1 MQLVLLSGGSG
12 KRLWPLSDNVRSK
25 QFLPLIEKEDGT
37 MESMVQRVVRQ
48 AKEIMQIN
56 AITIATNA
64 SQIDIITQQLGDT
77 ISIVTEPERRDTF
90 PAVALAT
97 SYLKFS
103 KGCNNDE
110 VIVILPC
117 DPYTDAGYFR
127 AIAKMIE
134 CVEQNVADLVL
145 MGIKPTYPSEKYG
158 YIIPQEEV
166 IEESK
171 EFLKVSRF
179 TEKPSTKVV
188 KELLKQNALWNGGVF
203 AFRLG
208 YMMDIIHKHIQSN
221 CFEDIRNRYQEFPK
235 ISFDYEVAEKAQ
247 DIAVVPFS
255 GQWKDLGTWNSL
267 SEELKHHIIGNAI
280 MGPHCENTHIIN
292 ELQCPIYVEGI
303 KDVVVAASPNGILVC
318 SKEYSEEIKKTAENL
333 TSYV

>member
-1 MQLVLLSGGSG
+1 
-12 KRLWPLSDNVRSK
+12 
-25 QFLPLIEKEDGT
+25 
-37 MESMVQRVVRQ
+37 
-48 AKEIMQIN
+48 
-56 AITIATNA
+56 
-64 SQIDIITQQLGDT
+64 
-77 ISIVTEPERRDTF
+77 
-90 PAVALAT
+90 
-97 SYLKFS
+97 
-103 KGCNNDE
+103 
-110 VIVILPC
+110 
-117 DPYTDAGYFR
+117 
-127 AIAKMIE
+127 MIE

-333 TSYV
+333 TSYLFL